1 MHQEL
6 DSNDY
11 LQQDE
16 EDEAKN
22 CADHA
27 HLEINVHQQGRQVE
41 QGAHLDRDTD
51 WVEDEAEEHT
61 PFHQAVD
68 GQIGESNRETVV
80 ETAKH
85 EYRVETSRED

>member
-51 WVEDEAEEHT
+51 
-61 PFHQAVD
+61 
-68 GQIGESNRETVV
+68 
-80 ETAKH
+80 
-85 EYRVETSRED
+85 